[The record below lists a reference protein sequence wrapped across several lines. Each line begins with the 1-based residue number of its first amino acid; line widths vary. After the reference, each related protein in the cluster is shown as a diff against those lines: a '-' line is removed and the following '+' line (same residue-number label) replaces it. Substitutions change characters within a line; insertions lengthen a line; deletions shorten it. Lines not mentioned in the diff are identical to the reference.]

1 MCEESWKHWAKVSNE
16 EISKGNDAPVVKID
30 ANVCVENLKEW
41 LTKRKT
47 EAETHEREEK
57 IQLEVKLLETRMTC
71 LLK

>member
-1 MCEESWKHWAKVSNE
+1 MKVSNE
-16 EISKGNDAPVVKID
+16 EISKWNDAPDVKID
-30 ANVCVENLKEW
+30 ANVHVENLEEW

-57 IQLEVKLLETRMTC
+57 IQFEVKLLETRMTF

>member
-1 MCEESWKHWAKVSNE
+1 MFMLK
-16 EISKGNDAPVVKID
+16 ISKNR
-30 ANVCVENLKEW
+30 

-57 IQLEVKLLETRMTC
+57 IQFEVKLLETRMTC

>member
-1 MCEESWKHWAKVSNE
+1 MCKESWKHWAKVSNE
-16 EISKGNDAPVVKID
+16 EISKWNDAPDVKID
-30 ANVCVENLKEW
+30 VNVRVENLEEW

-57 IQLEVKLLETRMTC
+57 IQFEVKLLETRMTC